1 MKETAILKQ
10 ALRTAY
16 TNKKLFLLSII
27 FDVLFLFVYGF
38 ATAPTYLKLMENV
51 NVIGA
56 HAGEVVKTATR
67 ESQSMLSALSSET
80 VAPYFNNIIWL
91 LLILAATVYLI
102 YCIFQ
107 ALNWKIALQ
116 LTGKKINYLDYL
128 KKFLLLNIL
137 WFILFMLYY
146 ALGFVVDIRKVLI
159 STLTQTE
166 PSHVLNIV
174 LAFYLI
180 FIAYFAV
187 ISYVKQNLGK
197 SIKTGAGKI
206 KQLLPSILLIA
217 VYLLALNIVIK
228 LLASLNPIIAVITG
242 FILLLP
248 AATIARIYI
257 SLIIQ
262 KA

>member
-1 MKETAILKQ
+1 MKETAVLKK

-16 TNKKLFLLSII
+16 NNKKLFLLSMF
-27 FDVLFLFVYGF
+27 FDILFFFIYGF
-38 ATAPTYLKLMENV
+38 ATAPIYLKLMENV

-56 HAGEVVKTATR
+56 HAGEAVKTATR

-80 VAPYFNNIIWL
+80 IAPYFNNIILL

-116 LTGKKINYLDYL
+116 LTGKKIKYLDYL
-128 KKFLLLNIL
+128 KKFLLLNIP
-137 WFILFMLYY
+137 WFILFLLYY
-146 ALGFVVDIRKVLI
+146 ALGFVVDIRKILI
-159 STLTQTE
+159 NTLTQAQ
-166 PSHVLNIV
+166 PSSALNIV

-187 ISYVKQNLGK
+187 ISYVKLNLRK
-197 SIKTGAGKI
+197 SISTGTGKI

-217 VYLLALNIVIK
+217 VYLLALDIIIK
-228 LLASLNPIIAVITG
+228 SFASLNPVLAIAIG

-248 AATIARIYI
+248 AMTIARIYI
-257 SLIIQ
+257 SLLIQ
-262 KA
+262 KM